1 MKIEIY
7 GSGCAKCK
15 KTEEIVRQVVNELN
29 IEAEIS
35 KIEDL
40 QKIIDKGIMM
50 TPAVAI
56 DGVIKTIDSLREE
69 IQKEEYQ
76 NSVLGKP
83 ILNLAYLSGGLMKG
97 SDDSKKLI
105 LGDRG
110 NNIPDIAE
118 TVLDIRTPSTKLN
131 ADAVIDFIKTKK

>member
-15 KTEEIVRQVVNELN
+15 KTEEIVRQAVNELN

-50 TPAVAI
+50 TPAVAV
-56 DGVIKTIDSLREE
+56 DGVVK
-69 IQKEEYQ
+69 
-76 NSVLGKP
+76 
-83 ILNLAYLSGGLMKG
+83 
-97 SDDSKKLI
+97 I
-105 LGDRG
+105 LGR
-110 NNIPDIAE
+110 
-118 TVLDIRTPSTKLN
+118 VPSTE
-131 ADAVIDFIKTKK
+131 DVKKILQ

>member
-15 KTEEIVRQVVNELN
+15 KTEEIVRQAVKELN
-29 IEAEIS
+29 IKAEIS

-56 DGVIKTIDSLREE
+56 DGVIK
-69 IQKEEYQ
+69 
-76 NSVLGKP
+76 
-83 ILNLAYLSGGLMKG
+83 
-97 SDDSKKLI
+97 I
-105 LGDRG
+105 LGR
-110 NNIPDIAE
+110 
-118 TVLDIRTPSTKLN
+118 VPSTQ
-131 ADAVIDFIKTKK
+131 DVKKILQ

>member
-29 IEAEIS
+29 IKAEIS

-56 DGVIKTIDSLREE
+56 DGEIK
-69 IQKEEYQ
+69 
-76 NSVLGKP
+76 
-83 ILNLAYLSGGLMKG
+83 
-97 SDDSKKLI
+97 I
-105 LGDRG
+105 LGR
-110 NNIPDIAE
+110 
-118 TVLDIRTPSTKLN
+118 VPSTQ
-131 ADAVIDFIKTKK
+131 DVKKILQ

>member
-15 KTEEIVRQVVNELN
+15 KTEEIVRQAVKELN
-29 IEAEIS
+29 IKAEIS

-56 DGVIKTIDSLREE
+56 DGEIK
-69 IQKEEYQ
+69 
-76 NSVLGKP
+76 
-83 ILNLAYLSGGLMKG
+83 
-97 SDDSKKLI
+97 I
-105 LGDRG
+105 LGRVPTTQD
-110 NNIPDIAE
+110 
-118 TVLDIRTPSTKLN
+118 V
-131 ADAVIDFIKTKK
+131 KKILQ

>member
-15 KTEEIVRQVVNELN
+15 KTEEIVRQAVNELN

-56 DGVIKTIDSLREE
+56 DGKIK
-69 IQKEEYQ
+69 
-76 NSVLGKP
+76 
-83 ILNLAYLSGGLMKG
+83 
-97 SDDSKKLI
+97 I
-105 LGDRG
+105 LGR
-110 NNIPDIAE
+110 
-118 TVLDIRTPSTKLN
+118 VPSIQ
-131 ADAVIDFIKTKK
+131 DVKKIL

>member
-7 GSGCAKCK
+7 GSGCSKCK

-29 IEAEIS
+29 IKAEIS

-56 DGVIKTIDSLREE
+56 DGEIK
-69 IQKEEYQ
+69 
-76 NSVLGKP
+76 
-83 ILNLAYLSGGLMKG
+83 
-97 SDDSKKLI
+97 I
-105 LGDRG
+105 LGR
-110 NNIPDIAE
+110 
-118 TVLDIRTPSTKLN
+118 VPSTQ
-131 ADAVIDFIKTKK
+131 DVKKILQ

>member
-15 KTEEIVRQVVNELN
+15 KTEEIVRQAVNELN

-56 DGVIKTIDSLREE
+56 DGDIK
-69 IQKEEYQ
+69 
-76 NSVLGKP
+76 
-83 ILNLAYLSGGLMKG
+83 
-97 SDDSKKLI
+97 I
-105 LGDRG
+105 LGR
-110 NNIPDIAE
+110 
-118 TVLDIRTPSTKLN
+118 VPS
-131 ADAVIDFIKTKK
+131 AQDVKKILQ

>member
-15 KTEEIVRQVVNELN
+15 KTEEIVRQAVNELN

-56 DGVIKTIDSLREE
+56 DGEIK
-69 IQKEEYQ
+69 
-76 NSVLGKP
+76 
-83 ILNLAYLSGGLMKG
+83 
-97 SDDSKKLI
+97 I
-105 LGDRG
+105 LGRVPTTQD
-110 NNIPDIAE
+110 
-118 TVLDIRTPSTKLN
+118 V
-131 ADAVIDFIKTKK
+131 KKILQ

>member
-15 KTEEIVRQVVNELN
+15 KTEKIVRQTVNELN

-50 TPAVAI
+50 TPAVAVN
-56 DGVIKTIDSLREE
+56 GEIK
-69 IQKEEYQ
+69 
-76 NSVLGKP
+76 
-83 ILNLAYLSGGLMKG
+83 
-97 SDDSKKLI
+97 I
-105 LGDRG
+105 LGR
-110 NNIPDIAE
+110 
-118 TVLDIRTPSTKLN
+118 VPSTQ
-131 ADAVIDFIKTKK
+131 DVKKILQ

>member
-7 GSGCAKCK
+7 GSGCSKCK

-50 TPAVAI
+50 TPAVAV
-56 DGVIKTIDSLREE
+56 DGVVK
-69 IQKEEYQ
+69 
-76 NSVLGKP
+76 
-83 ILNLAYLSGGLMKG
+83 
-97 SDDSKKLI
+97 I
-105 LGDRG
+105 LGRVPSIQDVK
-110 NNIPDIAE
+110 NI
-118 TVLDIRTPSTKLN
+118 LQ
-131 ADAVIDFIKTKK
+131 

>member
-7 GSGCAKCK
+7 GSGCSKCK

-29 IEAEIS
+29 IKAEIS

-56 DGVIKTIDSLREE
+56 DGEIK
-69 IQKEEYQ
+69 
-76 NSVLGKP
+76 
-83 ILNLAYLSGGLMKG
+83 
-97 SDDSKKLI
+97 I
-105 LGDRG
+105 LGRVPTTQD
-110 NNIPDIAE
+110 
-118 TVLDIRTPSTKLN
+118 V
-131 ADAVIDFIKTKK
+131 KKILQ

>member
-7 GSGCAKCK
+7 GSGCAKCN

-50 TPAVAI
+50 TPAVAV
-56 DGVIKTIDSLREE
+56 DGVVK
-69 IQKEEYQ
+69 
-76 NSVLGKP
+76 
-83 ILNLAYLSGGLMKG
+83 
-97 SDDSKKLI
+97 I
-105 LGDRG
+105 LGRVPSIQDVK
-110 NNIPDIAE
+110 NI
-118 TVLDIRTPSTKLN
+118 LQ
-131 ADAVIDFIKTKK
+131 

>member
-29 IEAEIS
+29 IKAEIS

-56 DGVIKTIDSLREE
+56 DGEIK
-69 IQKEEYQ
+69 
-76 NSVLGKP
+76 
-83 ILNLAYLSGGLMKG
+83 
-97 SDDSKKLI
+97 I
-105 LGDRG
+105 LGR
-110 NNIPDIAE
+110 
-118 TVLDIRTPSTKLN
+118 VPSTQ
-131 ADAVIDFIKTKK
+131 DVKKILR

>member
-56 DGVIKTIDSLREE
+56 DGDIK
-69 IQKEEYQ
+69 
-76 NSVLGKP
+76 
-83 ILNLAYLSGGLMKG
+83 
-97 SDDSKKLI
+97 I
-105 LGDRG
+105 LGR
-110 NNIPDIAE
+110 
-118 TVLDIRTPSTKLN
+118 VPS
-131 ADAVIDFIKTKK
+131 AQDVKKILQ

>member
-15 KTEEIVRQVVNELN
+15 KTEEIVRQAVNELN
-29 IEAEIS
+29 IKAEIS

-56 DGVIKTIDSLREE
+56 DGEIK
-69 IQKEEYQ
+69 
-76 NSVLGKP
+76 
-83 ILNLAYLSGGLMKG
+83 
-97 SDDSKKLI
+97 I
-105 LGDRG
+105 LGR
-110 NNIPDIAE
+110 
-118 TVLDIRTPSTKLN
+118 VPSTQ
-131 ADAVIDFIKTKK
+131 DVKKILQ

>member
-15 KTEEIVRQVVNELN
+15 KTEEIVRQTVNELN

-50 TPAVAI
+50 TPAIVV
-56 DGVIKTIDSLREE
+56 DGEIK
-69 IQKEEYQ
+69 
-76 NSVLGKP
+76 
-83 ILNLAYLSGGLMKG
+83 
-97 SDDSKKLI
+97 I
-105 LGDRG
+105 LGR
-110 NNIPDIAE
+110 
-118 TVLDIRTPSTKLN
+118 VPSTQ
-131 ADAVIDFIKTKK
+131 DVKKILQ

>member
-29 IEAEIS
+29 IKAEIS

-56 DGVIKTIDSLREE
+56 DGEIK
-69 IQKEEYQ
+69 
-76 NSVLGKP
+76 
-83 ILNLAYLSGGLMKG
+83 
-97 SDDSKKLI
+97 I
-105 LGDRG
+105 LGR
-110 NNIPDIAE
+110 
-118 TVLDIRTPSTKLN
+118 VPSIQ
-131 ADAVIDFIKTKK
+131 DVKKILQ

>member
-7 GSGCAKCK
+7 GSGCSKCR

-56 DGVIKTIDSLREE
+56 DGEIK
-69 IQKEEYQ
+69 
-76 NSVLGKP
+76 
-83 ILNLAYLSGGLMKG
+83 
-97 SDDSKKLI
+97 I
-105 LGDRG
+105 LGR
-110 NNIPDIAE
+110 
-118 TVLDIRTPSTKLN
+118 VPSTQ
-131 ADAVIDFIKTKK
+131 DVKKILQ

>member
-29 IEAEIS
+29 IKAEIS

-50 TPAVAI
+50 TPAVAV
-56 DGVIKTIDSLREE
+56 DGVVK
-69 IQKEEYQ
+69 
-76 NSVLGKP
+76 
-83 ILNLAYLSGGLMKG
+83 
-97 SDDSKKLI
+97 I
-105 LGDRG
+105 LGR
-110 NNIPDIAE
+110 
-118 TVLDIRTPSTKLN
+118 VPSTE
-131 ADAVIDFIKTKK
+131 DVKKILQ

>member
-15 KTEEIVRQVVNELN
+15 KTEEIVRKTVNELN

-50 TPAVAI
+50 TPAVAV
-56 DGVIKTIDSLREE
+56 DGVVK
-69 IQKEEYQ
+69 
-76 NSVLGKP
+76 
-83 ILNLAYLSGGLMKG
+83 
-97 SDDSKKLI
+97 I
-105 LGDRG
+105 LGR
-110 NNIPDIAE
+110 
-118 TVLDIRTPSTKLN
+118 VPSIQ
-131 ADAVIDFIKTKK
+131 DVKKILQ